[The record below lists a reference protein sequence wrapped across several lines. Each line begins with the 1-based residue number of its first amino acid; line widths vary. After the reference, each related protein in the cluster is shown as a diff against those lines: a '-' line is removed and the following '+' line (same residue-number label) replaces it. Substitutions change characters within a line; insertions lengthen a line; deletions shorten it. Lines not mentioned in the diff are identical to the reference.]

1 MVTEL
6 SIQQCSAKFLNS
18 EEFWKNALMWNRIW
32 KNEDF
37 YFDENNIDGL
47 PIELPRCLHTPQQ
60 HLKAPRMNWAFIWRQ
75 AGQLISAMGWH
86 CVHSPIHFSQG
97 TIWGLTKEKVAAM
110 ANACVAFNSSKVT
123 KSHKEWTTLKRKR
136 RKILMWK
143 AALMLDD
150 WDTQVKSSELV
161 TEEVI

>member
-75 AGQLISAMGWH
+75 AGQLISAMGWLRAQSH
-86 CVHSPIHFSQG
+86 PLLSRYHLRLDKGEGCCYGQCLCGIQFIKGNQITQRVNNIEKKK
-97 TIWGLTKEKVAAM
+97 KE
-110 ANACVAFNSSKVT
+110 N
-123 KSHKEWTTLKRKR
+123 
-136 RKILMWK
+136 I
-143 AALMLDD
+143 D
-150 WDTQVKSSELV
+150 VKSCADARRLRHAR
-161 TEEVI
+161 